1 LPPMSKK
8 SLGKKTLV
16 LDLDE
21 TLVHSSFKPIDNADI
36 VQPVE
41 IDGKVQY
48 VYVLKRPFCEEF
60 IFKMSSHYEIIMFT
74 ASLSKYAE
82 PLYAKLDPKLVT
94 ETLLYR
100 EHCTFYNGLF
110 VKDMARLGRNLEDV
124 IIIDNSPT
132 SYLFQ
137 PENALPSISWYDDK
151 GDRELLDMIPI
162 LEKLA
167 KVKDVRMIL
176 P

>member
-1 LPPMSKK
+1 M
-8 SLGKKTLV
+8 
-16 LDLDE
+16 
-21 TLVHSSFKPIDNADI
+21 HSSFKPIEKPHI
-36 VQPVE
+36 VQPVD

-48 VYVLKRPFCEEF
+48 VYVLKRPLCEEF
-60 IFKMSSHYEIIMFT
+60 ILRMSKSYEIVMFT

-82 PLYAKLDPKLVT
+82 PLYSKLDKNRVT
-94 ETLLYR
+94 ATLLYR

-110 VKDMARLGRNLEDV
+110 VKDMAKLGRPLSDV

-137 PENALPSISWYDDK
+137 PENSLPCTSWYDDMS
-151 GDRELLDMIPI
+151 DRELNEMVPI

-167 KVKDVRMIL
+167 IVKDVRPYLTKIVEENKVNFNKAR
-176 P
+176 